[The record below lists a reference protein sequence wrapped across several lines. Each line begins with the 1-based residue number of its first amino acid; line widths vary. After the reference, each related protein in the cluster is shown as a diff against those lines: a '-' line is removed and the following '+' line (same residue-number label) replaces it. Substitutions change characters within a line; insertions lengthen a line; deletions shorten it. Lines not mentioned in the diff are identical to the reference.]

1 MVEKSFKYLIPTK
14 IYFGPGLLGKVG
26 SIARKHVGGNKV
38 LIVTTVGGSM
48 KKYGYLDK
56 LVGSLES
63 EGYRVVVFAKVRT
76 NPTIDVA
83 EEGVRISR
91 QEYCDLIIGL
101 GGGSAIDVAKAI
113 ALAYASD
120 ASVRDLLYGK
130 VKAKASLPLIAI
142 PTTHGTGT
150 EVDKYAVISDPET
163 KLKAAIV
170 SPYGYPRIA
179 ILDPE
184 VTKTLPRRLSAA
196 TTIDAFVHA
205 LESMISY
212 SSNIMTVLY
221 AKEAIRVIV
230 EYAPRLIKEP
240 DNTDVRAMLLWASM
254 LAGIAIDLSRTGIL
268 HALEHSVSAYYPDVH
283 HGLGLAVL
291 LKGWVK
297 QILPLLSDEQ
307 RKLLAE
313 ALGVEVSEIGEKILW
328 LRRIL
333 GLDLG
338 LKDLGVDRNLLEKM
352 VDDAYKYLKVL
363 IDNTPGKPDKD
374 IALKLMKNS
383 YE

>member
-1 MVEKSFKYLIPTK
+1 MAEKSFKYLIPTK

-26 SIARKHVGGNKV
+26 SIARKHIGGNKV
-38 LIVTTVGGSM
+38 LIVTTAGGSM
-48 KKYGYLDK
+48 KKYGYLNK
-56 LVGSLES
+56 LVQSLGS
-63 EGYRVVVFAKVRT
+63 EGYRAVVFAKVKT
-76 NPTIDVA
+76 NPTVDVA
-83 EEGVRISR
+83 EEGVKVFR

-113 ALAYASD
+113 ALAHASD
-120 ASVRDLLYGK
+120 ASVKDLLYNK
-130 VKAKASLPLIAI
+130 VKARASVPLIAI

-150 EVDKYAVISDPET
+150 EVDKYAVISDLET

-179 ILDPE
+179 VLDPE
-184 VTKTLPRRLSAA
+184 ITKTLPPRLSAA

-212 SSNIMTVLY
+212 SSNIMTILY

-230 EYAPRLIKEP
+230 EYAPRLREEP
-240 DNTDVRAMLLWASM
+240 SNVDVRAMLLWASM

-307 RKLLAE
+307 KKLLAE
-313 ALGVEVSEIGEKILW
+313 ALGVDINGVGEKILW
-328 LRRIL
+328 LRHIL

-338 LKDLGVDRNLLEKM
+338 LRDLGINKSLFEKM
-352 VDDAYKYLKVL
+352 VDDAYRYLKVL

-374 IALKLMKNS
+374 IALKLLEDS